1 MMKSAMIGA
10 VAGFFAF
17 LAAWVGWGYVT
28 GKFDRTISPARVV
41 MKPASAPSALPVVMP
56 ALGASPSPNRTDVGS
71 AVAVARSFERFE
83 GTAVSAI
90 ELPAV
95 PVPVPV
101 AAKSAPSV
109 STVPAPAVVASVLP
123 EQPSVGPTVVR
134 TVISTPPSPVVA
146 SPVESIAPAVV
157 AVAAVA
163 PTVPALLVSVSN
175 DAPSAV
181 APTRTL
187 EESVAA
193 PQPTRS
199 EADVARS
206 QQAIAKFAAAQDALR
221 NFRLQMPAMQAP
233 ATVAASEARVVAA
246 SAPTPDSPAVQPTA
260 IRQRNIPPAATASA
274 PVPLVSFPGKSPDDA
289 AGLTELDTLSR
300 AAEAMKRLSKKLGS
314 PRIR

>member
-10 VAGFFAF
+10 VAGFLAF

-28 GKFDRTISPARVV
+28 GKFDRTIPPTRVF
-41 MKPASAPSALPVVMP
+41 MRPPSAPSALPVVMP

-71 AVAVARSFERFE
+71 GVAVARSFERFE

-90 ELPAV
+90 ELP
-95 PVPVPV
+95 PVPV

-163 PTVPALLVSVSN
+163 PTVPALVVSVSN

-233 ATVAASEARVVAA
+233 ATVAASESRVVAA

-274 PVPLVSFPGKSPDDA
+274 PVPLVSFPGKSPGDA

>member
-28 GKFDRTISPARVV
+28 GKFDRTSSPARVV

-71 AVAVARSFERFE
+71 GVAVARSFERFE

-90 ELPAV
+90 ELP
-95 PVPVPV
+95 PVPV
-101 AAKSAPSV
+101 AATSLPSV

-123 EQPSVGPTVVR
+123 EQPPVGPTVVR

-163 PTVPALLVSVSN
+163 PTVPALVVSVSN

-187 EESVAA
+187 EQSVPAS
-193 PQPTRS
+193 QPTRS
-199 EADVARS
+199 EADVART
-206 QQAIAKFAAAQDALR
+206 QQAVAKFAAAQDALR

-246 SAPTPDSPAVQPTA
+246 STPTPDSPAVQPTA
-260 IRQRNIPPAATASA
+260 VRQRNIPPAATATASA

>member
-28 GKFDRTISPARVV
+28 GKFDRTIPPTRVF
-41 MKPASAPSALPVVMP
+41 MRPPSAPSALPAVKP
-56 ALGASPSPNRTDVGS
+56 ASGASQSPHRTDLGS
-71 AVAVARSFERFE
+71 DVAVAPSFERFE

-95 PVPVPV
+95 PVPAVV
-101 AAKSAPSV
+101 APALSA
-109 STVPAPAVVASVLP
+109 VPAPAVVASALP
-123 EQPSVGPTVVR
+123 EQPPAAPTIAR
-134 TVISTPPSPVVA
+134 TVISTPPSLLVA
-146 SPVESIAPAVV
+146 PPVELIAPAVV
-157 AVAAVA
+157 AVVAVA
-163 PTVPALLVSVSN
+163 PTVPATVVHASN
-175 DAPSAV
+175 DATSAV
-181 APTRTL
+181 ASTRTL
-187 EESVAA
+187 EESVPA

-221 NFRLQMPAMQAP
+221 NFRLQMPAMQPP
-233 ATVAASEARVVAA
+233 ATVDASGARIAAAST
-246 SAPTPDSPAVQPTA
+246 PTPDSPAVQPTA
-260 IRQRNIPPAATASA
+260 LRQRNIPPAVTATASA

>member
-1 MMKSAMIGA
+1 
-10 VAGFFAF
+10 
-17 LAAWVGWGYVT
+17 
-28 GKFDRTISPARVV
+28 
-41 MKPASAPSALPVVMP
+41 
-56 ALGASPSPNRTDVGS
+56 
-71 AVAVARSFERFE
+71 
-83 GTAVSAI
+83 
-90 ELPAV
+90 
-95 PVPVPV
+95 
-101 AAKSAPSV
+101 
-109 STVPAPAVVASVLP
+109 
-123 EQPSVGPTVVR
+123 
-134 TVISTPPSPVVA
+134 VISTLPSPVVA

-181 APTRTL
+181 APARTL

-199 EADVARS
+199 EADVART
-206 QQAIAKFAAAQDALR
+206 QQAVAKFAAAQDALR

-246 SAPTPDSPAVQPTA
+246 STPTPDSPAVQPTA

-274 PVPLVSFPGKSPDDA
+274 PVPLVSFPGKSPGDA

>member
-1 MMKSAMIGA
+1 
-10 VAGFFAF
+10 
-17 LAAWVGWGYVT
+17 
-28 GKFDRTISPARVV
+28 
-41 MKPASAPSALPVVMP
+41 
-56 ALGASPSPNRTDVGS
+56 
-71 AVAVARSFERFE
+71 
-83 GTAVSAI
+83 
-90 ELPAV
+90 
-95 PVPVPV
+95 VPVPV

-163 PTVPALLVSVSN
+163 PTVPALLINVSN

-187 EESVAA
+187 EQSVPAS
-193 PQPTRS
+193 QPTRS
-199 EADVARS
+199 EADVART
-206 QQAIAKFAAAQDALR
+206 QQAVAKFAAAQDALR

-274 PVPLVSFPGKSPDDA
+274 PVPLVSFPGKSPGDA